1 MRSVV
6 VFLVGIV
13 MASATLVFPAAV
25 RADAMKVVGG
35 GVASFDNVARLS
47 SYFGVLATIQ
57 DDGTTAGE
65 FTSMIVD
72 RYVLIGN
79 LTNATKNDDG
89 SIRLEGVLTAIR
101 LQAGDVVDDV
111 PFSIVIWQGGPK
123 VGRLLYHDANQPD
136 PGDYQTVFL
145 GGIQIR

>member
-6 VFLVGIV
+6 VFLAAIV
-13 MASATLVFPAAV
+13 AAAVTLVCPAAA

-65 FTSMIVD
+65 YTSVIVD

-79 LTNATKNDDG
+79 LTTSTKNDDG
-89 SIRLEGVLTAIR
+89 SIRLEGILTAIR

-111 PFSIVIWQGGPK
+111 PFSIVVWAGGPK
-123 VGRLLYHDANQPD
+123 VGRFLYHDVNQPD

-145 GGIQIR
+145 GGIQIQ